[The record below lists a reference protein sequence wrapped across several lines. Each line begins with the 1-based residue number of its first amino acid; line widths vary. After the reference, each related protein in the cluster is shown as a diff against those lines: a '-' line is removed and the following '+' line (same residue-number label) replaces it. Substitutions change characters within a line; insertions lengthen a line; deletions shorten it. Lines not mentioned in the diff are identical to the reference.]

1 MKKANKIKRKGY
13 FLWVLFAFLVLYSLS
28 MISLVFWGFTS
39 TFKDYYGDFL
49 ENVSGLPKKWTL
61 ANYLTALGSFVYEV
75 SSLKGQFNVYVE
87 EMYFNTIIYSVGCGL
102 IATFVPCC
110 VSYVVVKF
118 RFKFL
123 KIYYP
128 IVIITMALPIAG
140 SLPSEISMAKSLN
153 IFDEIWGVWLMRGNF
168 LGMYFL
174 VFYAIFKTVPDSY
187 IEAAR
192 VDGAGN
198 FMIFLRI
205 MLPLVK
211 NTFFTVLLI
220 QSITAWNEYQTPLVY
235 LPSHPTLAM
244 WLFKFSLSSKTE
256 LSSIPMKVTGCMLL
270 FIPIFTVFVI
280 FNKRLLGN
288 VSLGGLK
295 G

>member
-1 MKKANKIKRKGY
+1 
-13 FLWVLFAFLVLYSLS
+13 
-28 MISLVFWGFTS
+28 
-39 TFKDYYGDFL
+39 
-49 ENVSGLPKKWTL
+49 
-61 ANYLTALGSFVYEV
+61 
-75 SSLKGQFNVYVE
+75 
-87 EMYFNTIIYSVGCGL
+87 
-102 IATFVPCC
+102 
-110 VSYVVVKF
+110 
-118 RFKFL
+118 
-123 KIYYP
+123 
-128 IVIITMALPIAG
+128 
-140 SLPSEISMAKSLN
+140 
-153 IFDEIWGVWLMRGNF
+153 MRANF

-174 VFYAIFKTVPDSY
+174 VFYAIFQSVPDSY

-198 FMIFLRI
+198 FMIFIRI

-220 QSITAWNEYQTPLVY
+220 QTITAWNEYQVPLVF

-270 FIPIFTVFVI
+270 FIPIFTVFII